1 MPVGYWLDRE
11 SRRRFRRSQSPTSL
25 SAWHGLAREI
35 PAGDAD
41 GASVRAWYGREL
53 FSGAMVLRCAQQQ
66 QLLLVGSCLSER
78 AGKLRSS
85 RLVLCVRACV
95 MPVMLGI
102 LVDERWRLL
111 VGWLVGASA
120 YASIGGS
127 GARCRCVR
135 LVVVDGWC

>member
-35 PAGDAD
+35 LAGDAD

-85 RLVLCVRACV
+85 RLVLCVRACDACHV
-95 MPVMLGI
+95 GYLGRRTMA
-102 LVDERWRLL
+102 V
-111 VGWLVGASA
+111 VGWLA
-120 YASIGGS
+120 
-127 GARCRCVR
+127 
-135 LVVVDGWC
+135 GWCLCLCINWSTCVLKFMGHDAAVFVWIC